1 MSQVDLEQLEQDIL
15 RRLSA
20 VDLTSVSVNQAVI
33 ESALEKF
40 LGVLKLSPRPFT
52 WAKNGDHAQTLAAE
66 SELVPLG
73 EAVSPPVDPEAHK
86 ESPSNDRVWDR
97 AREQARQAGHLRQ
110 LDIVKGVVCWHS
122 VLLSVPW
129 RRYEQRLTGDR
140 GRRTNPEYTWRQAA
154 DVLDYAARA
163 SAEYA
168 WARARLAKK
177 RHGDF
182 ANVWLPFV
190 EAHEAGLLLFW
201 ITTEQVIA
209 LTRPAIRLNGEQ
221 LHSDRGPAVCWPDGG
236 QQYYFLND
244 VHVPKEIVETPAR
257 ELDPRLMLREQN
269 AQVRREIVRKIGI
282 ERICQALEA
291 QSLDRQ
297 GDYELLL
304 LDLQD
309 GRTRPYL
316 KMKNPSV
323 GVYHIEGVAPE
334 CRTVAEAL
342 AWRNQS
348 DLPPTVLT

>member
-1 MSQVDLEQLEQDIL
+1 MSQIDLEQLEEDIL

-20 VDLTSVSVNQAVI
+20 VDLTTVSINQPVI
-33 ESALEKF
+33 AFALEKY
-40 LGVLKLSPRPFT
+40 LEALQLAPRPIIR
-52 WAKNGDHAQTLAAE
+52 ARDGDHAQTLAAA
-66 SELVPLG
+66 SELVPM
-73 EAVSPPVDPEAHK
+73 EEIISPPVDPESDSGIK
-86 ESPSNDRVWDR
+86 RNDRVWEQARER
-97 AREQARQAGHLRQ
+97 AREAGHVRQ

-129 RRYEQRLTGDR
+129 RRYERRLTGDR
-140 GRRTNPEYTWRQAA
+140 GRRTNPEYIWRQAA
-154 DVLDYAARA
+154 DALDYAARA
-163 SAEYA
+163 RGEYA
-168 WARARLAKK
+168 WARARLAEKDQQK
-177 RHGDF
+177 F
-182 ANVWLPFV
+182 QNVWLPFV
-190 EAHEAGLLLFW
+190 AAHEAGLLLFW
-201 ITTEQVIA
+201 ITNDSVIA
-209 LTRPAIRLNGEQ
+209 LTRPVIKLNGEQ
-221 LHSDRGPAVCWPDGG
+221 LHSDRGPAVYWPDSG

-257 ELDPRLMLREQN
+257 ELDARLMLREQN

-282 ERICQALEA
+282 ERICRELGATC
-291 QSLDRQ
+291 LDRQ

-309 GRTRPYL
+309 GRLRPYL

-334 CRTVAEAL
+334 CRTVAAAL